1 MTIAALEKKLKP
13 LEAPVDNDLLRWLR
27 DSGDRFRG
35 HNTKFFLTASQV
47 I

>member
-1 MTIAALEKKLKP
+1 MSDLPKSTNFEIGALCLDIP
-13 LEAPVDNDLLRWLR
+13 TQ
-27 DSGDRFRG
+27 FRG